1 MCVRRRMN
9 PCNFNQVGYSFVAG
23 KNVYL
28 VGKSN
33 VLEKQSSC
41 KFVPVQNN
49 LSKSFE
55 HMCKVF
61 SLVVSLLVFA
71 CAAEKCFVNALYTNN
86 INVWIHNKMKRTSW
100 WTFRFFAVWLLTA
113 SLYVSEIITGTL
125 QIKNIHRITIQA
137 S

>member
-41 KFVPVQNN
+41 KFVPSAKQPQQ
-49 LSKSFE
+49 KF
-55 HMCKVF
+55 
-61 SLVVSLLVFA
+61 
-71 CAAEKCFVNALYTNN
+71 
-86 INVWIHNKMKRTSW
+86 
-100 WTFRFFAVWLLTA
+100 
-113 SLYVSEIITGTL
+113 
-125 QIKNIHRITIQA
+125 
-137 S
+137 